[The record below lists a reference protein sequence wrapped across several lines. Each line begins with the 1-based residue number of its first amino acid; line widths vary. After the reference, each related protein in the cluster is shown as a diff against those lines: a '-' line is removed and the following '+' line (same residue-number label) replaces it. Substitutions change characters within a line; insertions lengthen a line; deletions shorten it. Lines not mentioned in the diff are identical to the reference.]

1 MRLPFKP
8 SLLKVRRKKIKWI
21 ILHHTVELYPSPEA
35 KIDNAKFQLPF
46 LYNNAIEQNTADIN
60 YHFVIEKIKNDYH
73 AITTRPFSYLC
84 QWDDIS
90 PDINERAAHVAL
102 LGSYDFKIPEV
113 RLLEVLSYKILNPL
127 LKIFAIP
134 PSRIKLHRD
143 VSDNKELT
151 CPGDFIDLA
160 RIQSLVRR
168 YVIK

>member
-127 LKIFAIP
+127 LKMFAIP